1 MTYGIFLHKNLLVQ
15 LGPFSQKNIRP
26 AKFPFGM
33 SLTAEGKQEPS
44 LAFGGQAVIEGVMI
58 RSKKHMVV
66 CVRQPNDEIL
76 TKTEEIKTLSER
88 YKILR
93 VPFLR
98 GVVALF
104 ETLYLGIKG
113 LYFSANA
120 ALEEEEKLN
129 PKEIALAVIA
139 ALALSICLFSV
150 MPFFL
155 ATLLKLGG
163 VVFILVESVIRL
175 GILLLYLASTSLV
188 GEFRRVFQY
197 HGAEHTAINA
207 YEAGV
212 ELNVENAK
220 KYSRFHPRCGTS
232 FLLIVT
238 LISILFFSIIPN
250 VGYFMRLA
258 YRILLIPVIGA
269 VSYEVLKLSDM
280 YKNSRV
286 MKVLVAPGLGLQYLT
301 TREPEEK
308 MIAVA
313 LKAVEEVDRLQKQGQ
328 PNVL

>member
-1 MTYGIFLHKNLLVQ
+1 M
-15 LGPFSQKNIRP
+15 R
-26 AKFPFGM
+26 
-33 SLTAEGKQEPS
+33 LTAKGKEEPS

-66 CVRQPNDEIL
+66 CVRQPNGEIL
-76 TKTEEIKTLSER
+76 TKTEEIKSLSKKYR
-88 YKILR
+88 ILR
-93 VPFLR
+93 LPFLR
-98 GVVALF
+98 GIVALF

-120 ALEEEEKLN
+120 TLEEEEKLN

-139 ALALSICLFSV
+139 ALALSIFLFSFV
-150 MPFFL
+150 PFFL
-155 ATLLKLGG
+155 TTLLNLGG
-163 VVFILVESVIRL
+163 VVFNVVEGVVRL
-175 GILLLYLASTSLV
+175 AVLLLCLTSISLV

-212 ELNVENAK
+212 ELNVANAK

-238 LISILFFSIIPN
+238 LISILLFSIMPN
-250 VGYFMRLA
+250 LGYFMRLA
-258 YRILLIPVIGA
+258 YRVLLIPVIGA
-269 VSYEVLKLSDM
+269 VSYEVLRLSDR
-280 YKNSRV
+280 YKNSRI
-286 MKVLVAPGLGLQYLT
+286 MKVLVAPGLGLQCLT
-301 TREPEEK
+301 TREPDEK

-313 LKAVEEVDRLQKQGQ
+313 LKAVEEVDRLQKSQG
-328 PNVL
+328 

>member
-1 MTYGIFLHKNLLVQ
+1 MK
-15 LGPFSQKNIRP
+15 
-26 AKFPFGM
+26 
-33 SLTAEGKQEPS
+33 LTGKEKEEPS

-76 TKTEEIKTLSER
+76 AKTEEIKSLSKKYR
-88 YKILR
+88 ILR
-93 VPFLR
+93 LPFLR
-98 GVVALF
+98 GIVALF

-120 ALEEEEKLN
+120 TLEEEEKLS
-129 PKEIALAVIA
+129 PKEIALAVIV
-139 ALALSICLFSV
+139 ALALSIFLFSII
-150 MPFFL
+150 PFFL
-155 ATLLKLGG
+155 TTLLNLGG
-163 VVFILVESVIRL
+163 VVFNIVEGVVRL
-175 GILLLYLASTSLV
+175 AVLLLYLASTSLV

-207 YEAGV
+207 YEAKV
-212 ELNVENAK
+212 ELNVANAK

-232 FLLIVT
+232 FLLIVM
-238 LISILFFSIIPN
+238 LISILLFSIMPN
-250 VGYFMRLA
+250 LGYFMRLA

-269 VSYEVLKLSDM
+269 VSYEVLRLSDR

-301 TREPEEK
+301 TREPDEK

-313 LKAVEEVDRLQKQGQ
+313 LKAVEEVDRLQKSQG
-328 PNVL
+328 